1 MSGRR
6 RLLPTVLVSSVVAA
20 ACGGGHA
27 AVAPGP
33 LTLVPTPA
41 VTKVQRL
48 PAAAANPP
56 QLVPRGGR
64 AALQVA
70 FIARPGVTI
79 RATAPALHNAAG
91 ATLGPTGVSLL
102 HAIDV
107 VHASDAVPD
116 GLGGPVPDIL
126 MPLPAKATG
135 PSTQSLYVDVRVPRA
150 AEPGR
155 YTGVLTVDVG
165 GERGTVPLAVDVAR
179 VELPAVHALR
189 TWFLV
194 WDDRAERM
202 EGKPIRARYHALLR
216 DEGIGDG
223 TATSADLAVG
233 VDVQAPRDGDAVQ
246 VASRA
251 RALLE
256 RRPDAIPYSYEFDE
270 PADDAERAAAAAWG
284 SQLHAAA
291 PAVRQLVTA
300 PPWPGLQPGQVGTF
314 AVHLHDAARAGPE
327 AKALGAE
334 LWIYSSCCEEPGDP
348 TLLLDDLASSN
359 AAVAPATW
367 LAGGRGVLYWGVSAY
382 MANPWRV
389 PSSDPTGVA
398 NGDGVLVYP
407 GRPAGLAGPVPSLRL
422 ELFALGLQ
430 LVDLAAVAEAR
441 GAGAEARAVLESLM
455 GPGHDGAAWDAAQ
468 RRLVALAGG

>member
-1 MSGRR
+1 
-6 RLLPTVLVSSVVAA
+6 VIAA
-20 ACGGGHA
+20 ACGGGHE
-27 AVAPGP
+27 AVAPTK
-33 LTLVPTPA
+33 LKLVATPA

-48 PAAAANPP
+48 PDAVETTP
-56 QLVPRGGR
+56 QVVPRGGR

-70 FIARPGVTI
+70 FAARRGVTI
-79 RATAPALHNAAG
+79 QASAQALHNAAG
-91 ATLGPTGVSLL
+91 ATLGPTAVSLL

-107 VHASDAVPD
+107 KRASDAVPD
-116 GLGGPVPDIL
+116 GVGGLVPDVL

-135 PSTQSLYVDVRVPRA
+135 LATQSLYVEVPVPRT

-155 YTGVLTVDVG
+155 YAGVLTVDVG
-165 GERGTVPLAVDVAR
+165 GERGTVPLTVDVAR
-179 VELPAVHALR
+179 VALPAAHALR

-202 EGKPIRARYHALLR
+202 EDRPIRARYHALLR
-216 DEGIGDG
+216 DEGLGDG

-233 VDVQAPRDGDAVQ
+233 VDVQSPRDGNALQ
-246 VASRA
+246 VANRA
-251 RALLE
+251 SSLLD
-256 RRPDAIPYSYEFDE
+256 RRPNAIPYSYEFDE
-270 PADDAERAAAAAWG
+270 PSDDAERAAAAAWG
-284 SQLHAAA
+284 SELHATA
-291 PAVRQLVTA
+291 PDVRQLVTA

-314 AVHLHDAARAGPE
+314 AVHLHDAAQAAPA

-348 TLLLDDLASSN
+348 TMLLDDFASSN

-367 LAGGRGVLYWGVSAY
+367 LAGGRGFLYWGISAY

-389 PSSDPTGVA
+389 ANSDPTGVA

-407 GRPAGLAGPVPSLRL
+407 GRPAGLDGPVPSLRL
-422 ELFALGLQ
+422 KLFALGLQ
-430 LVDLAAVAEAR
+430 LVDLAAIAEQR
-441 GAGAEARAVLESLM
+441 GAGAEARDVLESLM
-455 GPGHDGAAWDAAQ
+455 GPGHDGAAWEAAE